1 MITVLIQMSG
11 LILCGILWRL
21 FKPAGL
27 TGNQTRLV
35 LTQVV
40 YFLFLPALVL
50 SVLWQAKLG
59 ANSVKY
65 SILGASSIIFGA
77 VIIWGINRFIRMARR
92 QLGAILL
99 ATAFPNV
106 TYLGLPVLE
115 KTFGS
120 WARSVAIQIDL
131 FAGLPLLLTVGILVA
146 RHYGDS
152 GSAEKL
158 PLLALFRVPALAV
171 GLVAVALNLVGIAMP
186 LWLDGWLN
194 LLVPVVI
201 PLMLFSLGLG
211 LEWSA
216 MRWRNLPSIMPVIAI
231 KLFVMPLFALMV
243 ARSIGLEGDFLT
255 ASVLEMAMP
264 SMVLGIVLCDRYG
277 LDTSLYAMAVTTTT
291 LLSLVTLPLWYDW
304 LVVWQ

>member
-1 MITVLIQMSG
+1 MITVLAQMFG

-21 FKPAGL
+21 LKPAGL
-27 TGNQTRLV
+27 NANQTRLV

-59 ANSVKY
+59 INSVKY
-65 SILGASSIIFGA
+65 SILAVSSIVFGA
-77 VIIWGINRFIRMARR
+77 VAIWGMNRFTNMAPR
-92 QLGAILL
+92 QLGAVLL

-115 KTFGS
+115 KTFGP
-120 WARSVAIQIDL
+120 WARSVAIQMDL

-146 RHYGDS
+146 QHYGNS
-152 GSAEKL
+152 GKTGKL
-158 PLLALFRVPALAV
+158 PLLSLFRVPALVV
-171 GLVAVALNLVGIAMP
+171 GGVAVALGLAGITIP
-186 LWLDGWLN
+186 VWLDDWLN
-194 LLVPVVI
+194 LLIPVVV

-216 MRWRNLPSIMPVIAI
+216 MRWRNLPRIMPVIVV
-231 KLFVMPLFALMV
+231 KLFVMPFFAFLV
-243 ARSIGLEGDFLT
+243 ARAIGLEGDELT
-255 ASVLEMAMP
+255 ASVLEIAMP
-264 SMVLGIVLCDRYG
+264 SMVLGIVLCDRYE
-277 LDTSLYAMAVTTTT
+277 LDTPLYAMAVTTTT

-304 LVVWQ
+304 LVAWQ